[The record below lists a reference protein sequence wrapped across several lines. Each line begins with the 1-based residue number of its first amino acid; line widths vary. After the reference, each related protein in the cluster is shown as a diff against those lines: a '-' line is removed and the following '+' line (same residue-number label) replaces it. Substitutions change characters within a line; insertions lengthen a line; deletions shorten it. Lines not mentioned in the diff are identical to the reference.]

1 MIENTLASIDESLK
15 QIVTLLSNQQLTAEP
30 AQEKKTRAKKAD
42 ATVAPATPEA
52 APAAV
57 VEEKKE
63 VVAPA
68 ATAQQTAITAPTATA
83 PAEAASETP
92 WKDVLTAIQELNKS
106 EKPGHGRDG
115 VLAVLKQF
123 GLEGQKV
130 PKLETLGK
138 HAEVL
143 AFVKSLMATD
153 ASDDLGI

>member
-1 MIENTLASIDESLK
+1 
-15 QIVTLLSNQQLTAEP
+15 
-30 AQEKKTRAKKAD
+30 
-42 ATVAPATPEA
+42 
-52 APAAV
+52 
-57 VEEKKE
+57 
-63 VVAPA
+63 
-68 ATAQQTAITAPTATA
+68 
-83 PAEAASETP
+83 
-92 WKDVLTAIQELNKS
+92 VLTAIQELNKS

-153 ASDDLGI
+153 ASDDLGL

>member
-1 MIENTLASIDESLK
+1 MIEKTLTSSDESLK
-15 QIVTLLSNQQLTAEP
+15 QIVTLLTAQQPTAEP
-30 AQEKKTRAKKAD
+30 QESQEKKPRAKKVD
-42 ATVAPATPEA
+42 TPVATVGATVVVDEKKGSPAT
-52 APAAV
+52 
-57 VEEKKE
+57 
-63 VVAPA
+63 
-68 ATAQQTAITAPTATA
+68 TTQQTAITAPTATA

-130 PKLETLGK
+130 PKLEALGK

-143 AFVKSLMATD
+143 AFVKSLMAAD
-153 ASDDLGI
+153 ASDDLGL